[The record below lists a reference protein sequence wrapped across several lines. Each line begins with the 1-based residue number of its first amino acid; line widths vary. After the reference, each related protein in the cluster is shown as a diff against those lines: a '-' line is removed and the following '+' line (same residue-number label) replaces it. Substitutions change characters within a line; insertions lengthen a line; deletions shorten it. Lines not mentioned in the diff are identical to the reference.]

1 MTNLMWLKQRS
12 RIHSR
17 WKVDIVALAESVSP
31 YGENKKGLGQEQAK
45 KGKHRLSGRRKKA
58 RTRIVRL
65 IPSRG
70 EETYPAHAGPNH

>member
-1 MTNLMWLKQRS
+1 MWLKHRS
-12 RIHSR
+12 RIHSH

-31 YGENKKGLGQEQAK
+31 HDENRKGICGRSK
-45 KGKHRLSGRRKKA
+45 PKRGKHRLSGRRKKA

-70 EETYPAHAGPNH
+70 EERCPAHAGPNH